1 MTSAMRHICGC
12 MLLTLVALGPAH
24 AEPASLRSAIAA
36 YNRQD
41 FTTAA
46 RLFHPLAE
54 RGNAQAQSRLGF
66 MYEYGFGV
74 PKNYEAA
81 AFWTMRAAEQAD
93 ASAQYRL
100 GLMYDKGLG
109 VPQDYVEAYRWL
121 NLSSANTGWEMRARA
136 ARIREAVATKMTRGQ
151 LAAAQELSLLS
162 YPSPPR
168 WHWRPMP
175 FGP

>member
-1 MTSAMRHICGC
+1 MRHVLGWV
-12 MLLTLVALGPAH
+12 LLTLVALGPAH
-24 AEPASLRSAIAA
+24 AEPASLRAAIAA

-46 RLFHPLAE
+46 RLFYALAE
-54 RGNAQAQSRLGF
+54 RGNPQAQSRLGF

-81 AFWTMRAAEQAD
+81 AWWTTQAAVQAD

-121 NLSSANTGWEMRARA
+121 NLSSANAKPIMRGRA
-136 ARIREAVATKMTRGQ
+136 ARIREAVATKMTVGQ

-162 YPSPPR
+162 YASPPR
-168 WHWRPMP
+168 WQWRPVP
-175 FGP
+175 LAP

>member
-1 MTSAMRHICGC
+1 V
-12 MLLTLVALGPAH
+12 LLTLVALGPAY

-41 FTTAA
+41 FAIAA
-46 RLFHPLAE
+46 RLLYPLAE
-54 RGNAQAQSRLGF
+54 RGNAKAQSRLGF

-81 AFWTMRAAEQAD
+81 AWWTMQAAAQAD

-121 NLSSANTGWEMRARA
+121 NLSTANAKPVMRERA
-136 ARIREAVATKMTRGQ
+136 ARIREAVATKMTVGQ
-151 LAAAQELSLLS
+151 LAAAQELSMLS
-162 YPSPPR
+162 YASPPR
-168 WHWRPMP
+168 WRWRPVP
-175 FGP
+175 IEP

>member
-1 MTSAMRHICGC
+1 VTSALRHFCGC
-12 MLLTLVALGPAH
+12 ILLTLVVLGPAH
-24 AEPASLRSAIAA
+24 AEPASLRAAIAA
-36 YNRQD
+36 YDRQD
-41 FTTAA
+41 FTKAA
-46 RLFHPLAE
+46 RLFFALAE

-81 AFWTMRAAEQAD
+81 AWWTMRAAEQAD

-121 NLSSANTGWEMRARA
+121 NLSSANAKPYMRAQA

-168 WHWRPMP
+168 WHWRPIP
-175 FGP
+175 IGP

>member
-1 MTSAMRHICGC
+1 MTSAMRHIYRCVLL
-12 MLLTLVALGPAH
+12 MLVTLGPAH
-24 AEPASLRSAIAA
+24 AEPSSLRAAIAA

-46 RLFHPLAE
+46 RLFFPLAE

-81 AFWTMRAAEQAD
+81 AWWTMQAAAQAE

-121 NLSSANTGWEMRARA
+121 NLSSANAKPDLRAQA
-136 ARIREAVATKMTRGQ
+136 ARIREAVATKMTVGQ
-151 LAAAQELSLLS
+151 LAAAQELSILS

-168 WHWRPMP
+168 WLWRPMP